1 MNYSDINST
10 YRYWSDHSTTGR
22 VFSVPSAEPLHVKKQ
37 KLADIVSNRL
47 LEMFQMG
54 EFEPGQKLP
63 AERDLSLRFGVSRA
77 SLRDAIRQ
85 LELLGYLEVRQ
96 GDGTF
101 VRAPDGQT
109 LTKPF
114 QSLLSSQP
122 HLADDLVEFRFLLEP
137 EVAAFAAKHCTDEDA
152 AQLRGSLA
160 KQHRLVQEG
169 KRLAAEDVRFHHLI
183 ARCSRNV
190 TVLHVLDTLQSLLDD
205 LRTKLLTGDQP
216 KLALLQHGN
225 IAEAI
230 IRHDA
235 DAARV
240 HMTEHLEAVMNSVR
254 REEESQSA

>member
-1 MNYSDINST
+1 MLST
-10 YRYWSDHSTTGR
+10 
-22 VFSVPSAEPLHVKKQ
+22 EPLHIKKQ

-47 LEMFQMG
+47 LGMFQMG

-96 GDGTF
+96 GDRTF
-101 VRAPDGQT
+101 VRAPDSQT

-137 EVAAFAAKHCTDEDA
+137 EVAAFAAKHCTEEDA

-160 KQHRLVQEG
+160 KQHQLVQEG
-169 KRLAAEDVRFHHLI
+169 KGLALEDVRFHHLI
-183 ARCSRNV
+183 ARCSKNV
-190 TVLHVLDTLQSLLDD
+190 TVLHVLDTLQALLND
-205 LRTKLLTGDQP
+205 LRTRLLTGDQP

-230 IRHDA
+230 VRHDA
-235 DAARV
+235 DAARA

-254 REEESQSA
+254 REEESQPA

>member
-1 MNYSDINST
+1 MP
-10 YRYWSDHSTTGR
+10 
-22 VFSVPSAEPLHVKKQ
+22 SVEPLYIKKQ
-37 KLADIVSNRL
+37 KLADIVLDRL
-47 LEMFQMG
+47 FEMFQLG
-54 EFEPGQKLP
+54 EFPPGEKLP
-63 AERDLSLRFGVSRA
+63 AERDLSIRFGVSRA

-96 GDGTF
+96 GGGTF
-101 VRAPDGQT
+101 VRVPNGQT

-137 EVAAFAAKHCTDEDA
+137 EVAAFAAKHCTGEDA
-152 AQLRGSLA
+152 AQLRDSLA
-160 KQHRLVQEG
+160 KQHQLVQEG

-183 ARCSRNV
+183 ARCSKNV
-190 TVLHVLDTLQSLLDD
+190 TVLHVLDTLQALLDD
-205 LRTKLLTGDQP
+205 LRARLLTGDQP

-225 IAEAI
+225 IADAI

-235 DAARV
+235 HAARA

-254 REEESQSA
+254 REEESQPA